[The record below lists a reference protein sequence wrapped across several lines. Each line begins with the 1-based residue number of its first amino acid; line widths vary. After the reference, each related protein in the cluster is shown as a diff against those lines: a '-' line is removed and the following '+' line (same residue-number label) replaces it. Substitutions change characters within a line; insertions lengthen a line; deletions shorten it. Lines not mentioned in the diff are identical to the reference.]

1 MFVDTAPVTGRGQ
14 RGAQDEGLFP
24 TVLFDESHSEAWTIR
39 PEVAAKMNP
48 SHPDDSGY
56 VKAAAALRAHGHTV
70 VANVDTSLDQE
81 ALDRVDVLVLAHP
94 SESDWERTTGSG
106 SPVLTETELDA
117 IEQFVR
123 RGGGLVVLGESEQGK
138 YGNNLN
144 ELLLR
149 FGILIENRNTLDVS
163 HNFRDVAAW
172 VLAEPVPE
180 HDAEDLLAGVGQACF
195 YRAGALRVQPESAG
209 RPVLRTHAS
218 ADPAGAPL
226 AAVARVDQGRVIAF
240 ADSDLFGD
248 DSIGDFDH
256 ERLWSNVVTWAAG
269 GAHTE
274 PEQDT
279 GESIVTE
286 PAWNT
291 LKDAVSRLRGL
302 QSGDGSIENASDE
315 AAELVRVISEQIL
328 VLAPRFPY
336 DKDYLEAVVADF
348 GKWADNGFGVPDFLD
363 SLVLFRPET
372 QRIDGREHLVVFPMY
387 TQNGN
392 PDRNVEA
399 VVLRTFWPDWLAEL
413 ESARYDNPMF
423 VPITFVDFTEGYDTN
438 SAVLF
443 PETVA
448 VREVPKF
455 TWGGIFCDREA
466 ARFRAV
472 GSAAAQTLRLA
483 LPPDAARL
491 LADQRLAQN
500 TYVLWDLIHDRT
512 HSHGDLPFDPFM
524 IKQRM
529 PYWMYAIEELR
540 CDLNAFR
547 EAIELERSGNPY
559 GKLVQ
564 YAILF
569 DRLFRFPITGDR
581 VKNYDGLGGQ
591 LLFAYLRKAGVL
603 AWTDNTLRVDW
614 TALPSG
620 VLGLCEEVEQLYS
633 DGIDRSRMAH
643 WMAAHELMSGYVA
656 AHPASVWAKGIEALP
671 TDGPPR
677 KMVDEVLPDE
687 FPLNT
692 FYEALRKKLKT
703 VVASTAGI
711 TA

>member
-1 MFVDTAPVTGRGQ
+1 MLVDAVQAATQ
-14 RGAQDEGLFP
+14 RQHEALFP
-24 TVLFDESHSEAWTIR
+24 RVLFDESHAEAWTIR
-39 PEVAAKMNP
+39 TDVAAAMNP

-56 VKAAAALRAHGHTV
+56 TLAAARLRAHGHTV
-70 VANVDTSLDQE
+70 RSNVDT
-81 ALDRVDVLVLAHP
+81 ALNDAALEDVDVLVLAHP
-94 SESDWERTTGSG
+94 SDEQFERTTGAG
-106 SPVLTETELDA
+106 SPVLSAVELDA
-117 IEQFVR
+117 VESFVR
-123 RGGGLVVLGESEQGK
+123 SGGGLVVLGEYEQDK

-149 FGILIENRNTLDVS
+149 FGVRVEHHNTQDVRNNLKG
-163 HNFRDVAAW
+163 VAGW
-172 VLAEPVPE
+172 VLAEPVPG
-180 HDAEDLLAGVGQACF
+180 HDREDVLAGVQHSCF
-195 YRAGALRVQPESAG
+195 YRTGTLRVESPSAG
-209 RPVLRTHAS
+209 HTMLRTHDT
-218 ADPAGAPL
+218 ADPAGAAL
-226 AAVARVDQGRVIAF
+226 AVLARVDEGRVAVF

-248 DSIGDFDH
+248 DSIGELDH
-256 ERLWSNVVTWAAG
+256 GRLWLNVVEWAAG
-269 GAHTE
+269 GRRSGAATVGGDQLATD
-274 PEQDT
+274 PDWL
-279 GESIVTE
+279 
-286 PAWNT
+286 A
-291 LKDAVSRLRGL
+291 LKDAVAELRTL
-302 QSGDGSIENASDE
+302 QSADGSVG
-315 AAELVRVISEQIL
+315 AAHERATALVHTVNQRIHA
-328 VLAPRFPY
+328 LAPLFPY
-336 DKDYLEAVVADF
+336 DSDYLDAVVADF
-348 GKWADNGFGVPDFLD
+348 TKWADGGFGEPDFLD
-363 SLVLFRPET
+363 SLLRFHPET
-372 QRIDGREHLVVFPMY
+372 QRVDGRAHLVVFPMY

-399 VVLRTFWPDWLAEL
+399 VLLRTFWPDWLAAL

-423 VPITFVDFTEGYDTN
+423 VPITFLDFTPGYDTN

-448 VREVPKF
+448 VREVPTF

-466 ARFRAV
+466 ARFRMV
-472 GSAAAQTLRLA
+472 CAAAARTLRLA

-491 LADQRLAQN
+491 LEDQQLAQN

-547 EAIELERSGNPY
+547 EAVELERSGVAY

-591 LLFAYLRKAGVL
+591 LLFAALRKAGVL
-603 AWTDNTLRVDW
+603 HWTDNTLTVDW
-614 TALPSG
+614 AGLTDG
-620 VLGLCEEVEQLYS
+620 VLGLCAELEQLYS

-656 AHPASVWAKGIEALP
+656 PHPASVWSQGVSALP
-671 TDGPPR
+671 TDGPAR

-692 FYEALRKKLKT
+692 FYEALRKKLKNT
-703 VVASTAGI
+703 VASTAGI
-711 TA
+711 TG